1 MSEAEVGSLAGSQS
15 LGRTRLIVGLG
26 QGLALYLLYRAGDA
40 HAWPA
45 TAPML
50 FAPLAL
56 VAFFVPPIIIEGLG
70 AMTRRTLIL
79 WAAAAV
85 IVLAGLGAY
94 DRFRL
99 WLSDYPSSPG
109 GMPQEDMPSSAL
121 IFFAGAGL
129 FIAHTLIAAG
139 DAERK
144 FIARYETYFDTAWK
158 LGVQLALAA
167 GFIGV
172 FWGVLELGAQL
183 FKLINLTFLSDLIEH
198 AWFYIPATALAFA
211 AALHLTDV
219 RAKLVAGIR
228 TVALVLLSWLLPLM
242 ALLAVGFVASLL
254 FVGFEP
260 LWKTRAA
267 TALLL
272 ASAAVLVVLVN
283 AAWQNGAAEHTPPF
297 VLRIGG
303 TAAAFALVPLVAIA
317 AYALFLRV
325 SQYGWSEERIAAAA
339 SLAVAACYAFGYAA
353 SALRGSVLRWH
364 WLEGIAQVNIATSF
378 VVLAVLIALFS
389 PIADPMRISVSSQM
403 ARLKSGAVPAAKFD
417 YYYLRWEGGRF
428 GHEALVELAANA
440 TGPDAALIRVKA
452 KSALTFSFRFETVAL
467 TPEEIAA
474 QITVY
479 PKDRLLPQSLLR
491 QDWGK
496 NTNLYVPPCLTY
508 NNSTCEAFVAELT
521 GTPPDQFIFVYDNGD
536 GANWDAAV
544 LSEDKPGHWAVAG
557 TLSLPHCKMALDA
570 LRAGQYAVVAPDPP
584 KWRALEAGGSRFTVE
599 PAAGSPPPCPK

>member
-1 MSEAEVGSLAGSQS
+1 MSEAEEQPLSGSQS
-15 LGRTRLIVGLG
+15 LGRMRPIIGLG
-26 QGLALYLLYRAGDA
+26 QGLALYFLYRAGDA

-45 TAPML
+45 TAPTL

-56 VAFFVPPIIIEGLG
+56 VAFFVPLIAIEGLG
-70 AMTRRTLIL
+70 AMRRRTLIL
-79 WAAAAV
+79 WIAAAV
-85 IVLAGLGAY
+85 IVLAGLGVY
-94 DRFRL
+94 DRWRL
-99 WLSDYPSSPG
+99 WLPDFTSYYASSVPD
-109 GMPQEDMPSSAL
+109 EDLPFFAL
-121 IFFAGAGL
+121 FLFAGAGL

-158 LGVQLALAA
+158 LGVQLALAIA
-167 GFIGV
+167 FVGV

-183 FKLINLTFLSDLIEH
+183 FKLIALTFLSDLIEH
-198 AWFYIPATALAFA
+198 AWFHIPATALAFA

-272 ASAAVLVVLVN
+272 TAAAVLVVLVN
-283 AAWQNGAAEHTPPF
+283 AAWQNGSAEHTPPF

-325 SQYGWSEERIAAAA
+325 GQYGWSEERVAALAA
-339 SLAVAACYAFGYAA
+339 IIVAACYAFGYAA

-364 WLEGIAQVNIATSF
+364 WLEGVAEVNIAASF
-378 VVLAVLIALFS
+378 VVVAALIALFS

-403 ARLKSGAVPAAKFD
+403 ARLKSGAVPTAKFD
-417 YYYLRWEGGRF
+417 YNYLRWNGGRF

-440 TGPDAALIRVKA
+440 TGPDAALIRARA
-452 KSALTFSFRFETVAL
+452 KTALAASLRYAAAL
-467 TPEEIAA
+467 TPDEIAG

-479 PKDRLLPQSLLR
+479 PKDHLLPQSLIR
-491 QDWGK
+491 EDWSK
-496 NTNLYVPPCLTY
+496 EKAWMIPPCLT
-508 NNSTCEAFVAELT
+508 SRGMTCEAFLAELA
-521 GTPPDQFIFVYDNGD
+521 GAPPDQFIFVYGGETYWN
-536 GANWDAAV
+536 AV
-544 LSEDKPGHWAVAG
+544 VLGEDKPGHWTIIG
-557 TLSLPHCKMALDA
+557 YLSQPHCKMALDA
-570 LRAGQYAVVAPDPP
+570 LRAGQYAVVAPDEP

-599 PAAGSPPPCPK
+599 PFQGPVPPCPK